1 MLKGLSALDQMEI
14 VGVDNVVDF
23 ANKVFKNQYIAPSV
37 LIFKYKYA
45 QLKEA
50 IAVSNSSTT
59 FYVNKYNYRNF

>member
-37 LIFKYKYA
+37 LIFKYKYS
-45 QLKEA
+45 QLKEV
-50 IAVSNSSTT
+50 IAVCNSKATSM
-59 FYVNKYNYRNF
+59 YV